1 MTDLPALTFEGL
13 TLTPVDHPGGLWFT
27 AAQVGMALGYGISTF
42 GSPDLGSE
50 TEVGGPDLG
59 RETAFGSSNS
69 PKRAGQFDPPFWEN
83 QKNSVNPRVRRIYLR
98 HAEEFDDSMTAEMDL
113 PTAGGPQKTRIFSVT
128 GCLLLAVLA
137 RTERSRRFRIWLVRA
152 VQRMDEERQGREH
165 QLELFHQNLGFAAGM
180 LWERLQ
186 KYPPERQRLVRQ
198 VLLRRRLG
206 DTQRAIAEQAGASIH
221 VVRGILRRFGPFCH
235 APEAELALDRM
246 VAEERRRAL
255 RDGRPCLAPEP
266 DPVAVGLWLRLP
278 S

>member
-42 GSPDLGSE
+42 GS
-50 TEVGGPDLG
+50 PDLG